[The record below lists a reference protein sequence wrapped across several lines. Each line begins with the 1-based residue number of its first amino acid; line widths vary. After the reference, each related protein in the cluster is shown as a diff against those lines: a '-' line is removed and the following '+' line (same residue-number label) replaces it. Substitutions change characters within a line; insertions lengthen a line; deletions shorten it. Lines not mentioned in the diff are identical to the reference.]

1 MIVAYKDVT
10 VNVTVVYNIKA
21 VDIRFVVLNIHSNC
35 KTCCT
40 VRVRDNN
47 CVFSEII
54 IKGHVNLFQRLQPT
68 HSLTLAIKV
77 RTYVATCIAQ

>member
-21 VDIRFVVLNIHSNC
+21 VDIRFVVLNIYSNC

-40 VRVRDNN
+40 VGVRDNN
-47 CVFSEII
+47 S
-54 IKGHVNLFQRLQPT
+54 T
-68 HSLTLAIKV
+68 
-77 RTYVATCIAQ
+77 